1 MAVFAV
7 LTWVVPSGSFERQE
21 VNGREVTVSGTYE
34 PVDKVYTDED
44 GNEVDLRQGIFEV
57 LEAPAIGIQQ
67 AVEVVAFIMIVG
79 GSFQVITATGA
90 ITSGVARVVKKFKSK
105 DVLIIPILM
114 ALCLGRQHLWYG
126 RGDAS
131 VLCDS
136 YADHDGHGL
145 RLNYSVHDGVCGCPY
160 RIHRI
165 YR

>member
-1 MAVFAV
+1 MAETEKKRTPRVPHVYTIILVLMAVFAV

-114 ALCLGRQHLWYG
+114 VLLPWAAAPLVWQRRRFRSLRFLCR
-126 RGDAS
+126 S
-131 VLCDS
+131 
-136 YADHDGHGL
+136 
-145 RLNYSVHDGVCGCPY
+145 
-160 RIHRI
+160 
-165 YR
+165 